1 MPPRLGEI
9 LLRDRACTPEAVVG
23 GLQNQVIFGGRL
35 GTNLLEL
42 GAVQEDALA
51 RALGIQHG
59 VPSLFGDLQVDP
71 RAVVL
76 VRAEVADRYDV
87 VPYLLAGRK
96 LAVLAV
102 DPSNLQMLDEVA
114 FVTGRRI
121 HPIVAPEARIWAL
134 LRKVY
139 GIERQLRG
147 IEVDF
152 ARYGRGAPAAP
163 SAPRAHRAAGPDL
176 MEEAAFQSLYGTVGA
191 SEPAAGR
198 APPADP
204 GPWKGRDAWVPAPVA
219 PPGPTPP
226 AAVGRTTPA
235 PPAAVRIPAPPEAPE
250 APELPEAPETSEP
263 PEVEPDAILDLTD
276 EIAPP
281 ALLAEP
287 FPDFAVDVVEPL
299 GSPLGSPAPEV
310 LASLAGDEGHAAP
323 EGFVPEAAASEEP
336 EATPVTFAEAVRLLE
351 GVADRDAIAQVVLRF
366 ARSRFRRA
374 VLLTVQQGAAH
385 GWAGLGER
393 LTPAA
398 VRQIRLPL
406 GVPGLV
412 ETVATTRAH
421 FLGPI
426 PKTESN
432 VRLLKQLGGGVPG
445 NAFLVPILALGRV
458 VNLFY
463 ADNGRGGV
471 VDAAD
476 LGELLILAT
485 RISQGYEALV
495 RRAA

>member
-9 LLRDRACTPEAVVG
+9 LLRDRACTPEAVVEA
-23 GLQNQVIFGGRL
+23 LQNQVIFGGRL

-152 ARYGRGAPAAP
+152 ARLRQGDPTASLPARGVGAA
-163 SAPRAHRAAGPDL
+163 PDL
-176 MEEAAFQSLYGTVGA
+176 MEEGAFQSLYGAVGA

-204 GPWKGRDAWVPAPVA
+204 GPW
-219 PPGPTPP
+219 
-226 AAVGRTTPA
+226 
-235 PPAAVRIPAPPEAPE
+235 
-250 APELPEAPETSEP
+250 
-263 PEVEPDAILDLTD
+263 
-276 EIAPP
+276 
-281 ALLAEP
+281 
-287 FPDFAVDVVEPL
+287 
-299 GSPLGSPAPEV
+299 
-310 LASLAGDEGHAAP
+310 
-323 EGFVPEAAASEEP
+323 
-336 EATPVTFAEAVRLLE
+336 
-351 GVADRDAIAQVVLRF
+351 
-366 ARSRFRRA
+366 
-374 VLLTVQQGAAH
+374 
-385 GWAGLGER
+385 
-393 LTPAA
+393 
-398 VRQIRLPL
+398 
-406 GVPGLV
+406 
-412 ETVATTRAH
+412 
-421 FLGPI
+421 
-426 PKTESN
+426 
-432 VRLLKQLGGGVPG
+432 
-445 NAFLVPILALGRV
+445 
-458 VNLFY
+458 
-463 ADNGRGGV
+463 
-471 VDAAD
+471 
-476 LGELLILAT
+476 
-485 RISQGYEALV
+485 
-495 RRAA
+495 